1 MTQQTAEFRIILRIL
16 VENSGKK
23 KRKISLNL
31 KQSQES
37 EDKRRNKGRR
47 RVERGEINRGERRRV
62 GKFHR
67 TTKNAEQAEGD
78 RKCRRIS
85 FEI

>member
-1 MTQQTAEFRIILRIL
+1 MRIL
-16 VENSGKK
+16 VENSGEKK
-23 KRKISLNL
+23 GKISLNL

-37 EDKRRNKGRR
+37 EDKRRITGRR
-47 RVERGEINRGERRRV
+47 RVGRGGINREERRRV
-62 GKFHR
+62 GKFLR

-78 RKCRRIS
+78 RKIRRIS